1 MAMVMFSMAGIPFFI
16 GFFAKFSVLQAVVA
30 AGYIWLAILAV
41 IMSLIGAFYYLRVVK
56 IMYFDEP
63 ADNTPIGATLDM
75 RVLLSLNGLA
85 IAVLGLLPQSLMTW
99 CAYSLLGSSDWDACE
114 RVEG

>member
-41 IMSLIGAFYYLRVVK
+41 VMSLIGAFYYLRVVK
-56 IMYFDEP
+56 IMFFDEP
-63 ADNTPIGATLDM
+63 ADAAPITATLDM
-75 RVLLSLNGLA
+75 RVVLSLNGVA
-85 IAVLGLLPQSLMTW
+85 IAGLGLMPQTLMSL
-99 CAYSLLGSSDWDACE
+99 CAYSLLGSL
-114 RVEG
+114 